1 MTANEVKVTTAE
13 GTQSVAQLPIGEE
26 AAPGRVEERGI
37 STRKSLMFVYGA
49 YFFRYI
55 YLLILIP
62 FYGRVLG
69 AAAYGQV
76 LAAMSLYQIIWLS
89 VEYGFPVVG
98 ARDLAS
104 TTDKAI
110 IAAQFG
116 RHIKA
121 RLLMSVLGIALGV
134 GAVAL
139 SPVLRADPA
148 YGLVATALGVISA
161 FNLGWYFQGTFRFR
175 TSVMLEVLGFA
186 INLCMILSLVRNSGD
201 GLLVLESL
209 LVSAI
214 ACTVVAYVIAIRQVG
229 SRSLR
234 FTGAVSLVRA
244 STALFANRGLSMIIP
259 SSSTYLLSLFA
270 NATQVGFYGAAE
282 RLASVGLSLMQPAGQ
297 VLIATL
303 TRRLSSSE
311 TEAAAYRLMR
321 KGCLA
326 MEGFGFVLLFG
337 ALVLSPYL
345 IPLILGPGF
354 AESVPIMQMLGLM
367 YPFAAFTQVVCGYV
381 LIPLRQDTL
390 VTTVTLLS
398 AACSLIGILLL
409 VRDFGGLGVAGARVM
424 GYLVA
429 AVMLVVILTRQGL
442 FRRILYS

>member
-1 MTANEVKVTTAE
+1 MKPNDLKVTAPE
-13 GTQSVAQLPIGEE
+13 GAHGVTQLLNGEQ
-26 AAPGRVEERGI
+26 AAAGAVQEGAM
-37 STRKSLMFVYGA
+37 STSRSLLFVYGA
-49 YFFRYI
+49 YLFRYL

-62 FYGRVLG
+62 FYGHVLG
-69 AAAYGQV
+69 ATAYGQV
-76 LAAMSLYQIIWLS
+76 LAAMSLYQIIWLA

-104 TTDKAI
+104 TTDKAV

-121 RLLMSVLGIALGV
+121 RLLMSALGV
-134 GAVAL
+134 AVGVGGTVL

-186 INLCMILSLVRNSGD
+186 LNLCLILSLVHNSGD
-201 GLLVLESL
+201 GLLVLESVL
-209 LVSAI
+209 ISAI
-214 ACTVVAYVIAIRQVG
+214 ACTVVAYLIAIRQVDF
-229 SRSLR
+229 RRLR
-234 FTGAVSLVRA
+234 FTGAVSLVRG
-244 STALFANRGLSMIIP
+244 STALFANRGLSMII
-259 SSSTYLLSLFA
+259 SSATYLLSLFA
-270 NATQVGFYGAAE
+270 NDTQVGFYGAAE
-282 RLASVGLSLMQPAGQ
+282 RLASVGLSLMLPAGQ

-303 TRRLSSSE
+303 TRRLSATQTE
-311 TEAAAYRLMR
+311 TAAYRLMR

-354 AESVPIMQMLGLM
+354 AASVPIMQMLGLM
-367 YPFAAFTQVVCGYV
+367 FPFAAFTQVVCGYV
-381 LIPLRQDTL
+381 LIPLRQDAL
-390 VTTVTLLS
+390 VTKVSLLS
-398 AACSLIGILLL
+398 AAFSLVGILLL
-409 VRDFGGLGVAGARVM
+409 VHDFGGLGVAGARVM
-424 GYLVA
+424 GYVMA
-429 AVMLVVILTRQGL
+429 AAMLVVVLLRQGL